1 MLVFFLWQIETV
13 LLKMWW
19 KFLKTNWSVSK
30 ANISMNEKLE
40 RFIKQY
46 DNEMS
51 IHNFI
56 GYIEGSVFYKKG
68 LKDRR
73 KWREKWK
80 EGKEL

>member
-1 MLVFFLWQIETV
+1 
-13 LLKMWW
+13 
-19 KFLKTNWSVSK
+19 
-30 ANISMNEKLE
+30 MNEKLE

-68 LKDRR
+68 LNDRR
-73 KWREKWK
+73 KWREK
-80 EGKEL
+80 